1 MFILNFHN
9 LYISTSNKSF
19 PQKHLLRDTF
29 DSYSLIKYQLGRK
42 LDSKILK
49 HLFTLEHLLV
59 DHQTIWKRNR
69 NLKDCDI
76 AYLIIIKI
84 QKFSEADVKHCHLL
98 HNQHLWVL
106 YFLVVNPQ
114 PPLNHT
120 LIMVQHRTVNSLNS
134 YSKQPLGYKDHNN
147 RGDCDHFEQDK
158 ILAYLVYLLCK

>member
-9 LYISTSNKSF
+9 LYISISNKSF

-69 NLKDCDI
+69 NLKGCDI
-76 AYLIIIKI
+76 VYLIIIKI
-84 QKFSEADVKHCHLL
+84 QKFSEADVRHCHLL
-98 HNQHLWVL
+98 HSLNLSIL
-106 YFLVVNPQ
+106 YFLVVSLQ
-114 PPLNHT
+114 QPLNHI

-134 YSKQPLGYKDHNN
+134 CSIQLRGCKDHNTHE
-147 RGDCDHFEQDK
+147 DCDHFEQDK
-158 ILAYLVYLLCK
+158 TLACLVYLLCK